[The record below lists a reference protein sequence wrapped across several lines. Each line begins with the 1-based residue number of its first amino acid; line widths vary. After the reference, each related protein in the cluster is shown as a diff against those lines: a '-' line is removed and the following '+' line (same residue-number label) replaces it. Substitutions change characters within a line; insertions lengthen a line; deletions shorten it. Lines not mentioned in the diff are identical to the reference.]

1 MQILHS
7 PQQAMIRVSAL
18 FAALLLFGSC
28 ASDGPGIAVES
39 DRSSISI
46 SIFPRSV
53 YVEYA
58 AGFDFVFNERG
69 QDRCGL
75 MMKSVDTGRGLS
87 LWFKSP
93 VDSAGA
99 FALCPGCRVHV
110 LQDAGLSDSLS
121 ALRIA
126 TWSTTH
132 VPLLLE
138 AGGQSA
144 WVASGYPG
152 HLDGFDT
159 SGVADLGGPAG
170 IDKEALLA
178 CGADI
183 LTSYP
188 FGNPMEG
195 LTETTG
201 VAVLPLEEYRESHP
215 LARSEY
221 VLLFGWLAG
230 TAKEAESAFKEVKHR
245 YLTLCEEA
253 RVLAINSG
261 QRPRVFTGSEQ
272 AGLWHAPGGQTL
284 AAQLIRDAGAVYMMD
299 SITSAASE
307 RGNVQI
313 DLERMLILAK
323 GADFWGKVV
332 YAPSGWSREAA
343 LSEVPWL
350 DSDALGLFHCNTSTA
365 QYFTRAV
372 IEPHQM
378 LADLLHIFHP
388 DTVDRSCSYF
398 QPTR

>member
-1 MQILHS
+1 
-7 PQQAMIRVSAL
+7 MIRVSTL
-18 FAALLLFGSC
+18 LAALLLFGSC
-28 ASDGPGIAVES
+28 ASDGPGSTVES
-39 DRSSISI
+39 APNSNFISA
-46 SIFPRSV
+46 SVFPRSV
-53 YVEYA
+53 YVQYA

-69 QDRCGL
+69 RDRCGL

-93 VDSAGA
+93 ADSAGA
-99 FALCPGCRVHV
+99 YALCPNCRAHL
-110 LQDAGLSDSLS
+110 LQDAGRSDSLS

-152 HLDGFDT
+152 HLTGFDT

-170 IDKEALLA
+170 IDKETLLI

-230 TAKEAESAFKEVKHR
+230 TAEEAASAFEEVKHR

-261 QRPRVFTGSEQ
+261 HRPRVFTGSED

-299 SITSAASE
+299 SISTAASE

-323 GADFWGKVV
+323 DADFWGKVV
-332 YAPSGWSREAA
+332 HAPGGWSREAA

-350 DSDALGLFHCNTSTA
+350 DSDSLGLFHCNTSTA

-388 DTVDRSCSYF
+388 DTVERSFSYF